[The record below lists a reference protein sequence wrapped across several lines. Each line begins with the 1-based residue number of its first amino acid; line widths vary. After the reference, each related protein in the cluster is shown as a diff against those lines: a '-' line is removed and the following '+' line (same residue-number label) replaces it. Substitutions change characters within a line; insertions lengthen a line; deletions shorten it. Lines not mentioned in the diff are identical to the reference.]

1 MLEMQHYSTLGYYIL
16 YPFAII
22 IFSVPHVTLWT
33 WARVTV
39 LNFPASNHVKTPTNV
54 NKQWYIFN
62 PRATTLISCLKIS
75 LQARIHS
82 WRAED
87 WQIDEQTTGKA
98 QRVNE
103 RWAESL
109 SESVGVYS
117 PRPTSFDM
125 SYNGIQAFVLTI
137 EL

>member
-1 MLEMQHYSTLGYYIL
+1 M
-16 YPFAII
+16 
-22 IFSVPHVTLWT
+22 
-33 WARVTV
+33 
-39 LNFPASNHVKTPTNV
+39 
-54 NKQWYIFN
+54 
-62 PRATTLISCLKIS
+62 
-75 LQARIHS
+75 
-82 WRAED
+82 RAED

-103 RWAESL
+103 RWTESL

-125 SYNGIQAFVLTI
+125 SYNGIQAFVLTV